1 MIPTKARQITQG
13 DEGRILTNCNVWSP
27 DSKWIVFDT
36 RSDPAGSIF
45 DGTRIQRVSVETGA
59 IETLY
64 QSSDGACCGVA
75 TCHPSDGRVVF
86 ILGPR
91 HPKPP
96 FEYKAWNRQGVFVRP
111 ETPGKIEFLEATDLS
126 APFTPGALRGGTH
139 VHTWS
144 PDGLWV
150 SFTYE
155 DHILANRDSR
165 PGGQINQRNVGVCVP
180 VGYLD
185 VPATHPRN
193 QAGTHY
199 ACLVT
204 STTANPKPGSDEIER
219 AYEDAWI
226 GEEGYIDASGLH
238 HPKALAFLG
247 DLRGRDGRK
256 WTEVFVCDLPPFPWV
271 PGEDPLEGSVEKR
284 PSPPAGTTVWR
295 LTHTDSLPRPGIQ
308 GPRHWPRSDRTG
320 RWIAALLLDPQ
331 SGLPQLHRIDI
342 LDGSITQVTFLPE
355 GVGSCFTWNPAGDAI
370 ACASGKQIVVLDPF
384 ERRVVAQSEIFDQ
397 PPRPEAVVFSPCG
410 TKIAFTL
417 PTLDTDAAVRNQVWC
432 LELRQ

>member
-1 MIPTKARQITQG
+1 MIPTKARQITRG

-45 DGTRIQRVSVETGA
+45 DGTRIQRVAVETGS

-64 QSSDGACCGVA
+64 QSSDGAFCGVA
-75 TCHPSDGRVVF
+75 TCHPTDGRVVF

-126 APFTPGALRGGTH
+126 PPFTTGALRGGTH
-139 VHTWS
+139 VHVWS

-155 DHILANRDSR
+155 DHILANRAPL
-165 PGGQINQRNVGVCVP
+165 PGDQINQRNVGVCVP
-180 VGYLD
+180 VGHLD
-185 VPATHPRN
+185 VPSTHPRN
-193 QAGTHY
+193 HPGTHF

-204 STTANPKPGSDEIER
+204 STM
-219 AYEDAWI
+219 DAWI
-226 GEEGYIDASGLH
+226 GEEGYIDASGVH

-247 DLRGRDGRK
+247 DVRGVDGRR

-271 PGEDPLEGSVEKR
+271 RGEDPLEGSLAKR
-284 PSPPAGTTVWR
+284 PAPPSGTSVWR
-295 LTHTDSLPRPGIQ
+295 LTRTDSLPRPGIH

-320 RWIAALLLDPQ
+320 RWIAALLLDPR

-342 LDGSITQVTFLPE
+342 LDGSITQISFFPD
-355 GVGSCFTWNPAGDAI
+355 GVGSCFTWSPAGDAI
-370 ACASGKQIVVLDPF
+370 ACASGRQIVVLDPM
-384 ERRVVAQSEIFDQ
+384 ERRVVAQSEIFDR

-410 TKIAFTL
+410 TKIAFVL
-417 PTLDTDAAVRNQVWC
+417 PTGTTESEVRNQVWC
-432 LELRQ
+432 LDLKR

>member
-1 MIPTKARQITQG
+1 
-13 DEGRILTNCNVWSP
+13 
-27 DSKWIVFDT
+27 
-36 RSDPAGSIF
+36 
-45 DGTRIQRVSVETGA
+45 
-59 IETLY
+59 
-64 QSSDGACCGVA
+64 
-75 TCHPSDGRVVF
+75 
-86 ILGPR
+86 
-91 HPKPP
+91 
-96 FEYKAWNRQGVFVRP
+96 
-111 ETPGKIEFLEATDLS
+111 
-126 APFTPGALRGGTH
+126 
-139 VHTWS
+139 
-144 PDGLWV
+144 
-150 SFTYE
+150 
-155 DHILANRDSR
+155 
-165 PGGQINQRNVGVCVP
+165 
-180 VGYLD
+180 
-185 VPATHPRN
+185 
-193 QAGTHY
+193 
-199 ACLVT
+199 
-204 STTANPKPGSDEIER
+204 
-219 AYEDAWI
+219 I
-226 GEEGYIDASGLH
+226 GEEGYIDASGFH

-320 RWIAALLLDPQ
+320 RWIAALLQDPQ